1 MGFPAFCIRLG
12 CLLRLS
18 LDRRTLRSLMMIRR
32 LLEIAILSNYTQFIS
47 YFLKLLNCYVGL
59 LANVKEAELIAL
71 FPLNKINITFEHIL
85 FHIVK
90 VEVYQVIIRLMLSR
104 LHLQLLIP
112 KNNLIYTGASSDIQ
126 VF

>member
-1 MGFPAFCIRLG
+1 
-12 CLLRLS
+12 
-18 LDRRTLRSLMMIRR
+18 MIRR